1 MFSVDNSLEE
11 LLECKLPEGY
21 LTKISESEKELFA
34 RNLHYFNHGIFS
46 IESLKDGF
54 DRFVRIYG
62 EDFLKANV
70 KDYEAAKKLV
80 YPNIQLNFLNEIR
93 SNQL

>member
-1 MFSVDNSLEE
+1 MYSVDNSLEE

-34 RNLHYFNHGIFS
+34 RNLLYFNHNIFS
-46 IESLKDGF
+46 LESLKDGF

-70 KDYEAAKKLV
+70 KDYEATKKIV
-80 YPNIQLNFLNEIR
+80 YPNIQLNLFDEIR
-93 SNQL
+93 KNQ